1 LADHV
6 FEIACTLRLKRSG
19 AACARARKKAAK
31 VKATENLCNRLSFCV
46 HPFSM
51 KGFVR
56 EKCRSRGFRRSGI
69 VRRIPPF
76 SQLIRT
82 FSRTIRAEPPHFDGM
97 GCSDAGTGRFH
108 PSSKAGGQLLGLCIL
123 DKTRPAQI

>member
-1 LADHV
+1 
-6 FEIACTLRLKRSG
+6 
-19 AACARARKKAAK
+19 
-31 VKATENLCNRLSFCV
+31 
-46 HPFSM
+46 M

-97 GCSDAGTGRFH
+97 GIVPMPELGDSTRRQMRRSTFGLMH
-108 PSSKAGGQLLGLCIL
+108 P
-123 DKTRPAQI
+123 